1 MIIFKEEQTL
11 QQNINKYKK
20 ITLATSIIRIIL
32 ALSVVVF
39 FIMLFSLQEFLL
51 YGILSGIS
59 LLVFIIVL
67 LFTNRY
73 YNHLS
78 FLNIKKNV
86 YEKHKKRRE
95 HNLNTFFDTGIEFL
109 SKDDYKE
116 ADLDLFGKNS
126 LYQYLNVSKTKRGRI
141 KLANLLKNGNE
152 RDSKYTDALLELA
165 SNEKSLD
172 IEAEINKIS
181 NQSSKIDTEEI
192 LSSLSNKIKFNFL
205 FLIPLL
211 SFIGTII
218 YLILIFTLKLN
229 PLYIFVFLV
238 LNFATSK
245 LFLRCEQF
253 NIKATLYENLFDS
266 FIDISNTYINNEYK
280 SEYLNNY
287 KNRIIELLPKLKS
300 AKNLVDLLSFRYN
313 FLFQAIGDSLFIID
327 FFIILIFNHKVKDNY
342 ELKELFEII
351 SDIEAMLSLSIIG
364 MDNETYCVAKDNDVI
379 EFNDLYH
386 PLIKNPVSNSLL
398 FNKGIILTGSNMSGK
413 TTFLRTIGIAQ
424 ILYNAN
430 GLIPAKSFNT
440 SHLDIY
446 TSLRANDM
454 LEEGVSTFYAE
465 ILRMKKINEAIK
477 KGPCLVLIDE
487 IFKGTNL
494 NERLEASFKIIE
506 KLNDNNILFI
516 ISTHDLEITE
526 AKNILNYHFNE
537 YYKDDKIYFDY
548 IIKEGKSE
556 TTNALYLLKMADII

>member
-1 MIIFKEEQTL
+1 MIIFKEEQNL
-11 QQNINKYKK
+11 EENINKYKK
-20 ITLATSIIRIIL
+20 ITLTTSIIRIII
-32 ALSVVVF
+32 AITVVVF
-39 FIMLFSLQEFLL
+39 VIMLFSLQEFLL

-59 LLVFIIVL
+59 FLVFIIVL

-73 YNHLS
+73 YNHLL
-78 FLNIKKNV
+78 FLNIKKEV
-86 YEKHKKRRE
+86 YNKHKKRRE
-95 HNLNTFFDTGIEFL
+95 HDLNTFFDTGIDFID
-109 SKDDYKE
+109 KDDYKE
-116 ADLDLFGKNS
+116 SDLDLFGKNS

-141 KLANLLKNGNE
+141 KLANILKNGQDKNQE
-152 RDSKYTDALLELA
+152 YTKALKELA
-165 SNEKSLD
+165 ENEKSLD
-172 IEAEINKIS
+172 IEAKINKIS

-192 LSSLSNKIKFNFL
+192 LSALSNKIKFNF
-205 FLIPLL
+205 FFIIPLL

-218 YLILIFTLKLN
+218 YLVLIFTLKLN
-229 PLYIFVFLV
+229 PLFIIVFLL
-238 LNFATSK
+238 LNFIFSK

-266 FIDISNTYINNEYK
+266 FIDISNTYINNEYN
-280 SEYLNNY
+280 SEYLNDY
-287 KNRIIELLPKLKS
+287 KKRIIELLPKLKS
-300 AKNLVDLLSFRYN
+300 AKNLVDILSFRYN
-313 FLFQAIGDSLFIID
+313 FLFQAIGNSLFIID
-327 FFIILIFNHKVKDNY
+327 FYIILLFNKKVKNNY

-351 SDIEAMLSLSIIG
+351 SDIEVMLSLSIIG
-364 MDNETYCVAKDNDVI
+364 IDNEIYCIPSDSNEI

-430 GLIPAKSFNT
+430 GLIPAKSFSTN
-440 SHLDIY
+440 HLDIY

-454 LEEGVSTFYAE
+454 LEEGISTFYAE

-506 KLNDNNILFI
+506 KLNNNSILFI

-526 AKNILNYHFNE
+526 AKGIINYHFNE

-548 IIKEGKSE
+548 IIKEGKSN
-556 TTNALYLLKMADII
+556 TSNALYLLKMADII

>member
-1 MIIFKEEQTL
+1 MIIFKEEQNL
-11 QQNINKYKK
+11 EENINKYKK
-20 ITLATSIIRIIL
+20 LTLTTSIIRIIL
-32 ALSVVVF
+32 AITVVVF
-39 FIMLFSLQEFLL
+39 VIMLFSLQEFLL

-59 LLVFIIVL
+59 FLVFIIVL

-73 YNHLS
+73 YNQLS
-78 FLNIKKNV
+78 FLNIKKEV
-86 YEKHKKRRE
+86 YDKHKKRRC
-95 HNLNTFFDTGIEFL
+95 HDLNTFFDTGIDFID
-109 SKDDYKE
+109 KDDYKE
-116 ADLDLFGKNS
+116 SDLDLFGKNS

-141 KLANLLKNGNE
+141 KLANILKNGQDKNQE
-152 RDSKYTDALLELA
+152 YTKALKELA
-165 SNEKSLD
+165 ENEKSLD
-172 IEAEINKIS
+172 IEAKINKIS

-192 LSSLSNKIKFNFL
+192 LSALSNKIKFNFL
-205 FLIPLL
+205 FIIPLL

-218 YLILIFTLKLN
+218 YLVLIFTLKLN
-229 PLYIFVFLV
+229 PLFIIVFLL
-238 LNFATSK
+238 LNFIFSK

-266 FIDISNTYINNEYK
+266 FIDISNTYINNEYN
-280 SEYLNNY
+280 SEYLNDY
-287 KNRIIELLPKLKS
+287 KKRIIELLPKLKS

-313 FLFQAIGDSLFIID
+313 FLFQAIGNSLFIID
-327 FFIILIFNHKVKDNY
+327 FYIILLFNKKVKNNY

-351 SDIEAMLSLSIIG
+351 SDIEVMLSLSIIG
-364 MDNETYCVAKDNDVI
+364 ADNEIYCISSVSNEIK
-379 EFNDLYH
+379 FNDLYH

-430 GLIPAKSFNT
+430 GLIPAKSFSTNY
-440 SHLDIY
+440 LDIY

-454 LEEGVSTFYAE
+454 LEEGISTFYAE

-506 KLNDNNILFI
+506 KLNNNNILFI

-526 AKNILNYHFNE
+526 AKGIINYHFNE
-537 YYKDDKIYFDY
+537 YYKRR
-548 IIKEGKSE
+548 
-556 TTNALYLLKMADII
+556 

>member
-1 MIIFKEEQTL
+1 MIIFKEEQNL
-11 QQNINKYKK
+11 EENINKYKK
-20 ITLATSIIRIIL
+20 ITLTTSIIRIIL
-32 ALSVVVF
+32 AITVVVF
-39 FIMLFSLQEFLL
+39 VIMLFSLQEFLL

-59 LLVFIIVL
+59 FLVFIIVL

-78 FLNIKKNV
+78 FLNIKKEV
-86 YEKHKKRRE
+86 YNKHKKRRE
-95 HNLNTFFDTGIEFL
+95 HDLNTFFDTGIDFID
-109 SKDDYKE
+109 KDDYKE
-116 ADLDLFGKNS
+116 SDLDLFGKNS

-141 KLANLLKNGNE
+141 KLANILKNGQDKNQE
-152 RDSKYTDALLELA
+152 YTKALKELA
-165 SNEKSLD
+165 ENEKSLD
-172 IEAEINKIS
+172 IEAKINKIS

-192 LSSLSNKIKFNFL
+192 LSALSNKIKFNF
-205 FLIPLL
+205 FFIIPLL

-218 YLILIFTLKLN
+218 YLVLIFALKLN
-229 PLYIFVFLV
+229 PLFIIVFLL
-238 LNFATSK
+238 LNFIFSK
-245 LFLRCEQF
+245 LFLRCQQF

-266 FIDISNTYINNEYK
+266 FIDISNTYINNEYN
-280 SEYLNNY
+280 SEYLNDY
-287 KNRIIELLPKLKS
+287 KKRIIELLPKLKS

-313 FLFQAIGDSLFIID
+313 FLFQAIGNSLFIID
-327 FFIILIFNHKVKDNY
+327 FYIILLFNKKVKNNY

-351 SDIEAMLSLSIIG
+351 SDIEVMLSLSIIG
-364 MDNETYCVAKDNDVI
+364 ADNEIYCIPSDSNEI

-430 GLIPAKSFNT
+430 GLIPANSFSTN
-440 SHLDIY
+440 HLDIY

-454 LEEGVSTFYAE
+454 LEEGISTFYAE

-526 AKNILNYHFNE
+526 AKGIINYHFNE

-548 IIKEGKSE
+548 IIKEGKSN
-556 TTNALYLLKMADII
+556 TSNALYLLKMADII